1 MSLKCV
7 IKIRSICS
15 AGLLFGVVLA
25 STLSGCSKGKA
36 PWETAFP
43 VSGVL
48 TFKGRPVANAD
59 IALFPE
65 DGSFPSTVRPKA
77 KSAADG
83 KFVVWTYAEGD
94 GAPAGSYK
102 VTVVHQEVGVSKD
115 TIVAK
120 PNDLPEK
127 YSKVNTT
134 DLKVQVVA
142 GPNDIPPIDLR

>member
-1 MSLKCV
+1 M
-7 IKIRSICS
+7 
-15 AGLLFGVVLA
+15 
-25 STLSGCSKGKA
+25 
-36 PWETAFP
+36 
-43 VSGVL
+43 
-48 TFKGRPVANAD
+48 GRPVANAD

-65 DGSFPSTVRPKA
+65 DPAAPGTVRPKA

-83 KFVVWTYAEGD
+83 KFVVWTYVEGD

-127 YSKVNTT
+127 YAKVNTT

-142 GPNDIPPIDLR
+142 GQTEIPPLELRQ